1 MIIPQNSEGIEA
13 GELTKVRLLKDKSL
27 IDNTLISIG
36 SHDILM
42 DIVSDIIA
50 RNYNNIILSSTHVGS
65 MGGLLALKRNETI
78 TFGLLTLYTYIN
90 LSDKKQDLNDAIK
103 VAISKVSESPE
114 LTPYLISFSIREIL
128 NVSRS
133 ALAKCTDIIKSGA
146 IDFLNLGSELSLSR
160 GM

>member
-1 MIIPQNSEGIEA
+1 M
-13 GELTKVRLLKDKSL
+13 DK
-27 IDNTLISIG
+27 I
-36 SHDILM
+36 
-42 DIVSDIIA
+42 
-50 RNYNNIILSSTHVGS
+50 NNIESVKISKISSFAS
-65 MGGLLALKRNETI
+65 ASEEEKIKRNETI

-103 VAISKVSESPE
+103 VAISKVSENPE
-114 LTPYLISFSIREIL
+114 LTPYLITFSIREIL

-146 IDFLNLGSELSLSR
+146 IDFLNLGNELSLRR

>member
-1 MIIPQNSEGIEA
+1 MDKIKNIESVKITKISSFDSASEEEKI
-13 GELTKVRLLKDKSL
+13 R
-27 IDNTLISIG
+27 
-36 SHDILM
+36 
-42 DIVSDIIA
+42 
-50 RNYNNIILSSTHVGS
+50 
-65 MGGLLALKRNETI
+65 RNEVV

-103 VAISKVSESPE
+103 IAISKVGENPE

>member
-1 MIIPQNSEGIEA
+1 MDKIKNIESLKITKISSFDSASEEEKIQ
-13 GELTKVRLLKDKSL
+13 
-27 IDNTLISIG
+27 
-36 SHDILM
+36 
-42 DIVSDIIA
+42 
-50 RNYNNIILSSTHVGS
+50 
-65 MGGLLALKRNETI
+65 RNETV

>member
-1 MIIPQNSEGIEA
+1 MD
-13 GELTKVRLLKDKSL
+13 KV
-27 IDNTLISIG
+27 
-36 SHDILM
+36 
-42 DIVSDIIA
+42 
-50 RNYNNIILSSTHVGS
+50 NNIKGVKITKISSYES
-65 MGGLLALKRNETI
+65 ASEEEKIKRNETI

-103 VAISKVSESPE
+103 VAIQKVSENPE

-133 ALAKCTDIIKSGA
+133 ALAKCTDILRSGA
-146 IDFLNLGSELSLSR
+146 IDFLNLGNELNLSR